1 VSFAR
6 VRDRDRDDVKG
17 VEFSASYQPL
27 SSLSFYANAFYLFK
41 NREGFEVISDFS
53 VELRETEELN
63 TESSS
68 IAPRSVF
75 HWGINYSLLK
85 YATLNLHFSYY
96 AKRKLPQN
104 EFYERTDNVSP
115 YLMVDCNLFIKNLL
129 DDRLE
134 MALKVRNLF
143 KSDYHSRGI
152 YSVIDG
158 AGRGVFF
165 TLKYKF

>member
-1 VSFAR
+1 M
-6 VRDRDRDDVKG
+6 
-17 VEFSASYQPL
+17 
-27 SSLSFYANAFYLFK
+27 
-41 NREGFEVISDFS
+41 
-53 VELRETEELN
+53 
-63 TESSS
+63 
-68 IAPRSVF
+68 F
-75 HWGINYSLLK
+75 HWGLNYSLLK

-96 AKRKLPQN
+96 AKRKLPQS
-104 EFYERTDNVSP
+104 EFYERTHNVSP

-143 KSDYHSRGI
+143 KSDYHSRGA

-158 AGRGVFF
+158 ADRGVFF